1 MTAPRRRLLVATGS
15 AHKLIELQRLFGDL
29 PIDLVTLSDRGI
41 TDEAPEDGATFEENA
56 LQKARW
62 YAAASG
68 EWTLADDSGLEV
80 VALNGAPG
88 VYTRR
93 YAGANATDVQNY
105 EKLLA
110 AMAEVADRSAR
121 FVCTMAL
128 IDPVVGSERTFR
140 GECPGAL
147 TTAPRGRSASATTRS
162 SRWMAE
168 QWRNVPLQRKTHSV
182 IAVAPPRS
190 SRQRLGVSSN
200 KRAERRAWPLRLRDR

>member
-29 PIDLVTLSDRGI
+29 PIDLVTLRDVGI
-41 TDEAPEDGATFEENA
+41 TDEAPEDSATFEENA

-62 YAAASG
+62 YAQASG

-80 VALNGAPG
+80 SALNGAPG

-93 YAGANATDVQNY
+93 YAGPDATDVQNY

-110 AMAEVADRSAR
+110 AMVDVTDRTAR

-128 IDPVVGSERTFR
+128 IDPANGSERTFR

-147 TTAPRGRSASATTRS
+147 TTAPRGEFGFGYDPIFEVDGRT
-162 SRWMAE
+162 MAE
-168 QWRNVPLQRKTHSV
+168 RAPAEKDALSHRGRAAALVAAALRGELQ
-182 IAVAPPRS
+182 P
-190 SRQRLGVSSN
+190 
-200 KRAERRAWPLRLRDR
+200 

>member
-29 PIDLVTLSDRGI
+29 PIDLVTLRDVGI
-41 TDEAPEDGATFEENA
+41 TDESPEDGATFEENA

-62 YAAASG
+62 YSEASG

-80 VALNGAPG
+80 AALNGAPG

-93 YAGANATDVQNY
+93 YAGPNATDAENY

-110 AMAEVADRSAR
+110 DTAGAADRSAR

-128 IDPVVGSERTFR
+128 IDPVNGSARTFR
-140 GECPGAL
+140 GECPGTL
-147 TTAPRGRSASATTRS
+147 TTAPRGEFGFGYDPIFEVGGRT
-162 SRWMAE
+162 MAE
-168 QWRNVPLQRKTHSV
+168 RAPADKDALSHRGRAAALV
-182 IAVAPPRS
+182 VAALRS
-190 SRQRLGVSSN
+190 ELEQTR
-200 KRAERRAWPLRLRDR
+200 

>member
-29 PIDLVTLSDRGI
+29 PIDLVTLRDVGI
-41 TDEAPEDGATFEENA
+41 TDEAPEDGATFEANA

-62 YAAASG
+62 YAQASG

-80 VALNGAPG
+80 AALNGAPG

-93 YAGANATDVQNY
+93 YAGPNASDQQNY

-110 AMAEVADRSAR
+110 ETVGVVDRSAR

-128 IDPVVGSERTFR
+128 IDPVTSAARTFR
-140 GECPGAL
+140 GECPGTL
-147 TTAPRGRSASATTRS
+147 TTAPRGEFGFGYDPIFEVDGRT
-162 SRWMAE
+162 MAE
-168 QWRNVPLQRKTHSV
+168 RAPAEKDALSHRGRAATF
-182 IAVAPPRS
+182 VAAALRS
-190 SRQRLGVSSN
+190 ELAQTR
-200 KRAERRAWPLRLRDR
+200 

>member
-29 PIDLVTLSDRGI
+29 SIDLVTLRDLAI
-41 TDEAPEDGATFEENA
+41 TEEAPEDGATFEENA

-62 YAAASG
+62 YAQASG

-80 VALNGAPG
+80 AALNGAPG

-93 YAGANATDVQNY
+93 YAGPNATDVQNY

-110 AMAEVADRSAR
+110 TMVGVADRTAR

-128 IDPVVGSERTFR
+128 IDPVNGSERTFR
-140 GECPGAL
+140 GECPGTL
-147 TTAPRGRSASATTRS
+147 TTAPRGEFGFGYDPIFEVDGRT
-162 SRWMAE
+162 MAE
-168 QWRNVPLQRKTHSV
+168 RAPAEKDALSHRGR
-182 IAVAPPRS
+182 AAALVAAALRS
-190 SRQRLGVSSN
+190 DPQL
-200 KRAERRAWPLRLRDR
+200 

>member
-1 MTAPRRRLLVATGS
+1 MIVPRRRLLVATGS

-29 PIDLVTLSDRGI
+29 PIDLVTLRDVGI
-41 TDEAPEDGATFEENA
+41 TDESPEDGATFEENA

-62 YAAASG
+62 YSEASG

-80 VALNGAPG
+80 AALNGAPG

-110 AMAEVADRSAR
+110 ETAGVADRSAR

-128 IDPVVGSERTFR
+128 IDPVTGSARTFR
-140 GECPGAL
+140 GECPGTL
-147 TTAPRGRSASATTRS
+147 TTAPRGEFGFGYDPIFEVDGRT
-162 SRWMAE
+162 MAE
-168 QWRNVPLQRKTHSV
+168 RAPAEKDALSHRGRAASLVAAALRSELQ
-182 IAVAPPRS
+182 P
-190 SRQRLGVSSN
+190 
-200 KRAERRAWPLRLRDR
+200 

>member
-15 AHKLIELQRLFGDL
+15 AHKLIELRRLFDDL
-29 PIDLVTLSDRGI
+29 PIGLVTLIDLGI

-62 YAAASG
+62 YAQASG

-80 VALNGAPG
+80 AALGGAPG

-93 YAGANATDVQNY
+93 YAGPNATDVQNY
-105 EKLLA
+105 EKLLTETA
-110 AMAEVADRSAR
+110 GVADRSAR

-128 IDPVVGSERTFR
+128 IDPVNGSERTFR

-147 TTAPRGRSASATTRS
+147 TTAPRGEFGFGYDPIFEVDGRT
-162 SRWMAE
+162 MAE
-168 QWRNVPLQRKTHSV
+168 RAPVEKDSLSHRGRAATL
-182 IAVAPPRS
+182 VAAALRS
-190 SRQRLGVSSN
+190 ELEQTR
-200 KRAERRAWPLRLRDR
+200 

>member
-1 MTAPRRRLLVATGS
+1 VTSPRRRLLVATGS

-29 PIDLVTLSDRGI
+29 PIDLVTLRDLGI

-62 YAAASG
+62 YAQASG

-80 VALNGAPG
+80 AALNGAPG

-93 YAGANATDVQNY
+93 YAGPDATDVQNY

-110 AMAEVADRSAR
+110 ETAGVIDRSAR

-128 IDPVVGSERTFR
+128 IDPVDSSERTFR
-140 GECPGAL
+140 GECPGTL
-147 TTAPRGRSASATTRS
+147 TTAPRGEFGFGYDPIFEVDGRT
-162 SRWMAE
+162 MAE
-168 QWRNVPLQRKTHSV
+168 RAPAEKDALSHRGRAAALVAAALREELQ
-182 IAVAPPRS
+182 P
-190 SRQRLGVSSN
+190 
-200 KRAERRAWPLRLRDR
+200 

>member
-1 MTAPRRRLLVATGS
+1 VTAPRRRLLVATGS

-29 PIDLVTLSDRGI
+29 PIDLVTLRDVGI
-41 TDEAPEDGATFEENA
+41 TDESPEDGATFEENA

-62 YAAASG
+62 YAQASG

-80 VALNGAPG
+80 AALNGAPG

-110 AMAEVADRSAR
+110 ETAEVADRSAR

-128 IDPVVGSERTFR
+128 IDPVNGSTRTFR
-140 GECPGAL
+140 GECPGTL
-147 TTAPRGRSASATTRS
+147 TTAPRGEFGFGYDPIFEVGGRT
-162 SRWMAE
+162 MAE
-168 QWRNVPLQRKTHSV
+168 RAPAEKDALSHRGR
-182 IAVAPPRS
+182 AAALVAAALRS
-190 SRQRLGVSSN
+190 ELEQTR
-200 KRAERRAWPLRLRDR
+200 

>member
-1 MTAPRRRLLVATGS
+1 MTVPRRRLLVATGS

-80 VALNGAPG
+80 AALNGAPG

-128 IDPVVGSERTFR
+128 IDPVDGSERIFR

-147 TTAPRGRSASATTRS
+147 TTAPRGAFGFGYDPIFEVDGRT
-162 SRWMAE
+162 MAE
-168 QWRNVPLQRKTHSV
+168 RAPAEKDSLSHRGR
-182 IAVAPPRS
+182 AAALVAAALRS
-190 SRQRLGVSSN
+190 ELEQTR
-200 KRAERRAWPLRLRDR
+200 

>member
-29 PIDLVTLSDRGI
+29 PIDLVTLRDVGI

-56 LQKARW
+56 LQKAHW
-62 YAAASG
+62 YARASG

-80 VALNGAPG
+80 AALSGAPG

-93 YAGANATDVQNY
+93 YAGPNATDVQNY

-110 AMAEVADRSAR
+110 ATVGVADRSAR

-128 IDPVVGSERTFR
+128 IDPINGSERTFR
-140 GECPGAL
+140 GECPGTL
-147 TTAPRGRSASATTRS
+147 TTAPRGEFGFGYDPIFEVGGRT
-162 SRWMAE
+162 MAE
-168 QWRNVPLQRKTHSV
+168 RAPAEKDALSHRGR
-182 IAVAPPRS
+182 AAALVAAALRS
-190 SRQRLGVSSN
+190 ELEQTR
-200 KRAERRAWPLRLRDR
+200 

>member
-1 MTAPRRRLLVATGS
+1 VTAPRRRLLVATGS

-29 PIDLVTLSDRGI
+29 PIDLVTLRDVGI

-62 YAAASG
+62 YAQASG

-80 VALNGAPG
+80 AALNGAPG

-93 YAGANATDVQNY
+93 YAGPDATDQQNY

-110 AMAEVADRSAR
+110 GTAGAADRSAR

-128 IDPVVGSERTFR
+128 IDPVNGSERTFR
-140 GECPGAL
+140 GECPGTL
-147 TTAPRGRSASATTRS
+147 TTAPRGEFGFGYDPIFEVGGRT
-162 SRWMAE
+162 MAE
-168 QWRNVPLQRKTHSV
+168 RAPAEKDALSHRGR
-182 IAVAPPRS
+182 AAALVAAALRS
-190 SRQRLGVSSN
+190 ELEQTR
-200 KRAERRAWPLRLRDR
+200 

>member
-1 MTAPRRRLLVATGS
+1 VTAPRRRLLVATGS

-29 PIDLVTLSDRGI
+29 PIDLVTLRDVGI

-62 YAAASG
+62 YAQASG

-80 VALNGAPG
+80 AALNGAPG

-93 YAGANATDVQNY
+93 YAGPDATDQQNY

-110 AMAEVADRSAR
+110 GTAGAADRSAR

-128 IDPVVGSERTFR
+128 IDPVNGSERTFR
-140 GECPGAL
+140 GECPGTL
-147 TTAPRGRSASATTRS
+147 TTAPRGEFGFGYDPIFEVGGRT
-162 SRWMAE
+162 MAE
-168 QWRNVPLQRKTHSV
+168 RAPAEKDALSHRGRAAALVAAALRSELQ
-182 IAVAPPRS
+182 P
-190 SRQRLGVSSN
+190 
-200 KRAERRAWPLRLRDR
+200 

>member
-1 MTAPRRRLLVATGS
+1 MIVPRRRLLVATGS

-29 PIDLVTLSDRGI
+29 PIDLVTLRDLGI

-62 YAAASG
+62 YAEASG

-80 VALNGAPG
+80 AALNGAPG

-93 YAGANATDVQNY
+93 YAGPNATDVENY

-110 AMAEVADRSAR
+110 TMRGIADRAAR

-128 IDPVVGSERTFR
+128 IDVAGDSERIFR
-140 GECPGAL
+140 GECPGHL
-147 TTAPRGRSASATTRS
+147 TEAPRGEFGFGYDPIFEVDGRT
-162 SRWMAE
+162 MAE
-168 QWRNVPLQRKTHSV
+168 RAPAEKDALSHRGR
-182 IAVAPPRS
+182 AAALVAAALRS
-190 SRQRLGVSSN
+190 ELAR
-200 KRAERRAWPLRLRDR
+200 